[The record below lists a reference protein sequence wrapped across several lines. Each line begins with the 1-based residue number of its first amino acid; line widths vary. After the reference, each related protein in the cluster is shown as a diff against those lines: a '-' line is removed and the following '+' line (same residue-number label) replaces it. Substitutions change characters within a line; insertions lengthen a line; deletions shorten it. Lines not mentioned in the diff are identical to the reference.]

1 MKAIQKKSELS
12 PIESI
17 RREMD
22 RFFDDIVP
30 FSRREGGD
38 GMRME
43 LWAPDTDVSETDEE
57 YIVSVDLPGI
67 SKEDVEVSY
76 KDNRLTISGE
86 RQHEEK
92 EEKEDFLRKERYH
105 GSFTRSFTLP
115 SAGKDDKIKAR
126 FKDGVLKVTVPKAE
140 VQKPKT
146 VPID

>member
-1 MKAIQKKSELS
+1 MKALQKKSDMS
-12 PIESI
+12 PVEAI

-30 FSRREGGD
+30 FSRRAGSE
-38 GMRME
+38 GMRSE
-43 LWAPDTDVSETDEE
+43 IWAPDMDVSETENE
-57 YIVSVDLPGI
+57 YVISVDLPGI
-67 SKEDVEVSY
+67 TKDNVEVSY

-92 EEKEDFLRKERYH
+92 EEKEDFLRKERYY
-105 GSFTRSFTLP
+105 GSFTRSLTLP
-115 SAGKDDKIKAR
+115 SACKDDKIKAR
-126 FKDGVLKVTVPKAE
+126 FKDGVLKVNVPKAE

>member
-1 MKAIQKKSELS
+1 MKAIQKKSDLS

-30 FSRREGGD
+30 FSPRMGGD

-57 YIVSVDLPGI
+57 YIVTVDLPGI
-67 SKEDVEVSY
+67 SKEDVEVSF

-126 FKDGVLKVTVPKAE
+126 FKEGVLKVNVPKVE

-146 VPID
+146 VQID

>member
-1 MKAIQKKSELS
+1 MKAMQKRSELS

-30 FSRREGGD
+30 FSQKEGNG

-43 LWAPDTDVSETDEE
+43 LWAPDTDVSETDNE
-57 YIVSVDLPGI
+57 YTILVDLPGI
-67 SKEDVEVSY
+67 TKKDIEVSY
-76 KDNRLTISGE
+76 RDNRLTISGKRE
-86 RQHEEK
+86 YEDEQEK
-92 EEKEDFLRKERYH
+92 KDYLRRERYQ
-105 GSFTRSFTLP
+105 GSFTRSLTLP
-115 SAGKDDKIKAR
+115 SEVKEEDIKAK
-126 FKDGVLKVTVPKAE
+126 FKEGVLKVTVPKAE